1 MSTTVAAGSTHP
13 KAAVLTHEQ
22 INKLNADALSFFC
35 HDGQVGRDN
44 VMLFTFD
51 ALLAASNL
59 LFDIA
64 QYHTGVIRLWVSSLL
79 RRQESLLMHVSAT
92 NSDAPRL

>member
-1 MSTTVAAGSTHP
+1 MTGALPGGNARAAPDEDKGP
-13 KAAVLTHEQ
+13 DPELRP
-22 INKLNADALSFFC
+22 LLDAWRR
-35 HDGQVGRDN
+35 VGRD
-44 VMLFTFD
+44 LIRAQRAEFD

-79 RRQESLLMHVSAT
+79 RRQESLLMHVPAT
-92 NSDAPRL
+92 NGDAPRL